1 VKTAQFSPCCER
13 DATMANYCD
22 ASDQSA
28 CRCILQTTRD
38 SESSSRRRPGA
49 VLLGSSPPA
58 PVLPPHGVAVATGTV
73 LQSHSATPHSLPS
86 RPTSSPTT
94 QQGNNHRGDPRPR
107 ARTTPGY
114 EKNTFPCPSPT
125 PPTAFRHMRTRNRAA
140 PEACDPH
147 LSSSARPSR
156 RCAASMTLVPLATS
170 GIVPSVAGAFLLL
183 TTR

>member
-1 VKTAQFSPCCER
+1 MPQWRTTATHQINLPVAAFC
-13 DATMANYCD
+13 
-22 ASDQSA
+22 
-28 CRCILQTTRD
+28 
-38 SESSSRRRPGA
+38 RRPETPRAAAGGGRGPFSWA
-49 VLLGSSPPA
+49 PLLRLRFSLRTASLSPRA
-58 PVLPPHGVAVATGTV
+58 L
-73 LQSHSATPHSLPS
+73 LQSHSSTPQSSLTPL
-86 RPTSSPTT
+86 PTHVPVPLP
-94 QQGNNHRGDPRPR
+94 NNHHGDPRPR

-147 LSSSARPSR
+147 LSSSAPPSR

-170 GIVPSVAGAFLLL
+170 GIVPFPSVAGAFLLL